1 MRLKIITSMERIS
14 VEYAINYS
22 CNIGTGPLI
31 ENTGMIIQLQCN
43 LRVIEV
49 KEVRRTQRYEID

>member
-31 ENTGMIIQLQCN
+31 ENTGMIIQLQGN

-49 KEVRRTQRYEID
+49 KEVRRTH